1 MVHKQFKTLNQCC
14 DYALKNRPQWVHS
27 RSRQTIINN
36 LAWPKKV
43 WGNCSVEMIDWMAMD
58 KLINTMKF
66 QGRSP
71 STINKSIS
79 AVKTA
84 LLFCA
89 QRHLIKEF
97 PTCFAGARQYEPKRT
112 PIVYTFDEVD
122 AMVKYARSYE
132 FMGRDDLADIIL
144 GLAWTGARRGEML
157 KLKVKDV
164 DLDHGWL
171 YIGRSFQNK
180 AEKMVPVPIMPKLH
194 KILEPRMKYKHK
206 NALIFGD
213 DWRTVD
219 TLSYWFRENRALAL
233 PADKQYPLKQ
243 LRHTFCS
250 ALLMIDTPID
260 RVCDIMDHSSV
271 EVTRRYAR
279 ALGKQKSRDLV
290 NLAKAYHS
298 GELHRM
304 QKVLTDEDRYALQR
318 VSSSADVATDPQ
330 FQHDS
335 LYNKDVLA
343 SADARKPFADVAE
356 LVDAHV

>member
-1 MVHKQFKTLNQCC
+1 
-14 DYALKNRPQWVHS
+14 
-27 RSRQTIINN
+27 
-36 LAWPKKV
+36 
-43 WGNCSVEMIDWMAMD
+43 
-58 KLINTMKF
+58 
-66 QGRSP
+66 
-71 STINKSIS
+71 
-79 AVKTA
+79 
-84 LLFCA
+84 
-89 QRHLIKEF
+89 
-97 PTCFAGARQYEPKRT
+97 
-112 PIVYTFDEVD
+112 
-122 AMVKYARSYE
+122 
-132 FMGRDDLADIIL
+132 
-144 GLAWTGARRGEML
+144 ML

-233 PADKQYPLKQ
+233 PVDKQYPLKQ

-279 ALGKQKSRDLV
+279 ALGKQKSKDLV

-298 GELHRM
+298 GELHQM
-304 QKVLTDEDRYALQR
+304 QKVLTEEDRYALQR
-318 VSSSADVATDPQ
+318 VSSSADVATDPPP
-330 FQHDS
+330 S
-335 LYNKDVLA
+335 PTGPVAVTGSSDVSPGGHPAVLNPLSDARRPA
-343 SADARKPFADVAE
+343 SARGHTPWRGA
-356 LVDAHV
+356 